1 MSRIGR
7 KPVTVPANVKVSV
20 ADSTDPGR
28 GAQGQAVVHA
38 TASRSASTY
47 DEAGKQVLVTRA
59 DDERENRALHGLTRS
74 LIANMVEGVTTGY
87 TKKLEIVG
95 VGYQAQLKKANT
107 VALQVG
113 FANQVVL
120 EAPPGVS
127 VVVPDPTHITIT
139 GADKQ
144 AVGQFAA
151 VVRKVRPPEP
161 YKGKGIR
168 YEGEVVRRKAG
179 KAFGVEV
186 IADRDATRRVENPQ
200 RRGWASGRDRPPR
213 NPPRARRTVR

>member
-1 MSRIGR
+1 
-7 KPVTVPANVKVSV
+7 
-20 ADSTDPGR
+20 
-28 GAQGQAVVHA
+28 
-38 TASRSASTY
+38 
-47 DEAGKQVLVTRA
+47 
-59 DDERENRALHGLTRS
+59 
-74 LIANMVEGVTTGY
+74 MVEGVTDGY

-120 EAPPGVS
+120 EAPDGRDAWS
-127 VVVPDPTHITIT
+127 VPDATHITIS

-151 VVRKVRPPEP
+151 EVRKVRPPEP

-179 KAFGVEV
+179 KAFG
-186 IADRDATRRVENPQ
+186 
-200 RRGWASGRDRPPR
+200 SK
-213 NPPRARRTVR
+213 